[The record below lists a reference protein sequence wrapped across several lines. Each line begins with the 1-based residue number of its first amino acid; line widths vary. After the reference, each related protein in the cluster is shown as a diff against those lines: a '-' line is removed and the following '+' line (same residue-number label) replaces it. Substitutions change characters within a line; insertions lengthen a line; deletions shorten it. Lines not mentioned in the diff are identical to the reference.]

1 MAKKAAATKKV
12 TAKGAS
18 HYTDE
23 ALRERL
29 KKKIIAGTKGGRAGQ
44 WSARKAQLLAHEYEA
59 AGGRYK
65 GGRGEAQQHLEA
77 WTDEKWQT
85 KDGEPAARGKT
96 MARYLPK
103 KAWDEL
109 TPAEKKATDAK
120 KRTASK
126 KGEQFVANAAPAK
139 RAAAKTRTA
148 AKKPSASAKRRTK
161 PAR

>member
-1 MAKKAAATKKV
+1 MPTKKPAAAKKKPAT
-12 TAKGAS
+12 

-23 ALRERL
+23 PLRERL

-59 AGGRYK
+59 AGGKYAGARD
-65 GGRGEAQQHLEA
+65 EAQQHLKK

-85 KDGEPAARGKT
+85 RDGKPAKRGKT

-103 KAWDEL
+103 NAWEHL

-120 KRTASK
+120 KQSASK
-126 KGEQFVANAAPAK
+126 RGTQFVANTKRAKKVGAAARAKRPTRTPAK
-139 RAAAKTRTA
+139 
-148 AKKPSASAKRRTK
+148 
-161 PAR
+161 